1 MKRVAI
7 TERPHW
13 QAQAE
18 EFGFNFHTMYGERY
32 WCEDFYYQF
41 GLKEIELIEDATE
54 ELHQMALKA
63 VDRVVKSEKL
73 LERFQIPPQSWR
85 FIRESWNRQEPSL
98 YGRFDFAYSQNE
110 GAEPS
115 LKMLEYN
122 ADTPT
127 SLYESAFFQWLWLE
141 DQIEAKNLPMIADQ
155 FNSIQEKLISRFGDL
170 RAYHNID
177 RMHFSCCEDSEE
189 DRGTVQYLIDC
200 ALEAGLATKFIYI
213 EEIGINS
220 ELEYTDVEDEII
232 ATIFKLYPWEFM
244 LGEDFASY
252 LDMGKTRWLE
262 PAWKAILSNK
272 ALLPLLWE
280 MFPDHQYL
288 LPAYFSDDKKAQSLT
303 NYVKKPLFSRE
314 GANVEIVTSGEVIE
328 SADGPYGIE
337 GSIIQEY
344 APLPV
349 FDGNHV
355 VVGSWI
361 VGDTACGLNIR
372 EDHSKITQDLSRFYP
387 HAIIG

>member
-7 TERPHW
+7 EERPHW

-18 EFGFNFHTMYGERY
+18 EYGFNFHTMYGERY
-32 WCEDFYYQF
+32 WCEDYYYQF

-54 ELHQMALKA
+54 ELHQMALAA
-63 VDRVVKSEKL
+63 VDRVVKSERL
-73 LERFQIPPQSWR
+73 LEQFQIPPQNWR
-85 FIRESWNRQEPSL
+85 YIRETWEQGAPSL
-98 YGRFDFAYSQNE
+98 YGRFDFAYD
-110 GAEPS
+110 GAGH

-141 DQIEAKNLPMIADQ
+141 DQIEAKKLPMVADQ

-170 RAYHNID
+170 RAYHNVTKLF
-177 RMHFSCCEDSEE
+177 FSCCEDSEE
-189 DRGTVQYLIDC
+189 DRGTVEYLQDC
-200 ALEAGLATKFIYI
+200 AIEAGLETEFLYI

-220 ELEYTDVEDEII
+220 ELEYTDLQDEVIQ
-232 ATIFKLYPWEFM
+232 AIFKLYPWEFM
-244 LGEDFASY
+244 LGEDFANY
-252 LDMGKTRWLE
+252 LDMNRTLWLE

-280 MFPDHQYL
+280 MFPNHHYL
-288 LPAYFSDDKKAQSLT
+288 LPAYFANDPKAKTLT

-314 GANVEIVTSGEVIE
+314 GANVEIVENGEILE
-328 SADGPYGIE
+328 SADGPYGVE

-344 APLPV
+344 VKLPV
-349 FDGNHV
+349 FDGSHV
-355 VVGSWI
+355 VLGSWI
-361 VGDTACGLNIR
+361 VGDSACGLSVR
-372 EDHSKITQDLSRFYP
+372 EDHSRITQDLSRFYP
-387 HAIIG
+387 HVILS

>member
-7 TERPHW
+7 TERPNW
-13 QAQAE
+13 QALAQE
-18 EFGFNFHTMYGERY
+18 YGFNFHTLYGERY

-41 GLKEIELIEDATE
+41 GLKEIELIEAATE

-63 VDRVVKSEKL
+63 VARVVKSEKL
-73 LERFQIPPQSWR
+73 LEKFQIPPQSWR
-85 FIRESWNRQEPSL
+85 FIRESWEREEPSL
-98 YGRFDFAYSQNE
+98 YGRFDFAYDGE
-110 GAEPS
+110 GH

-155 FNSIQEKLISRFGDL
+155 FNSIQEQLISRFGDL
-170 RAYHNID
+170 RAYHDID
-177 RMHFSCCEDSEE
+177 QLHFSCCEDSDE
-189 DRGTVQYLIDC
+189 DRGTVEYLEDC
-200 ALEAGLATKFIYI
+200 AKEAGLETQFLYI

-220 ELEYTDVEDEII
+220 DLEYTDLADEPIKV
-232 ATIFKLYPWEFM
+232 IFKLYPWEFM

-280 MFPDHQYL
+280 MFPGHQYL
-288 LPAYFSDDKKAQSLT
+288 LPAYFSDDPKAGSLR

-314 GANVEIVTSGEVIE
+314 GANIEIVTEGKVLE

-344 APLPV
+344 VELPV

-355 VVGSWI
+355 VIGSWI
-361 VGDTACGLNIR
+361 VGNTACGINIR
-372 EDHSKITQDLSRFYP
+372 EDHSRITQDLSRFYP

>member
-1 MKRVAI
+1 MKRISI

-13 QAQAE
+13 QQQAE

-41 GLKEIELIEDATE
+41 GLKEIELIESATE

-63 VDRVVKSEKL
+63 VERVVKSEKL

-85 FIRESWNRQEPSL
+85 FIRDSWEQNAPSL
-98 YGRFDFAYSQNE
+98 YGRFDFAYN
-110 GAEPS
+110 GAGR
-115 LKMLEYN
+115 LKLLEYN

-141 DQIEAKNLPMIADQ
+141 DQIEAKNLPMVADQ
-155 FNSIQEKLISRFGDL
+155 FNNIQEQLISRFSEL
-170 RAYHNID
+170 RAYHQVELL
-177 RMHFSCCEDSEE
+177 HFSCCQDSEE
-189 DRGTVQYLIDC
+189 DRGTVEYLEDC
-200 ALEAGLATKFIYI
+200 AQEAGLATQFLYI

-220 ELEYTDVEDEII
+220 ELEYTDLEDDPIR
-232 ATIFKLYPWEFM
+232 AIFKLYPWEFM

-252 LDMGKTRWLE
+252 LDMNKTLWLE
-262 PAWKAILSNK
+262 PGWKAILSNK

-288 LPAYFSDDKKAQSLT
+288 LPTYFADDPKAKTLSS
-303 NYVKKPLFSRE
+303 YVKKPLFSRE
-314 GANVEIVTSGEVIE
+314 GANVEIITEGQVLE

-337 GSIIQEY
+337 GSIIQAYE
-344 APLPV
+344 PLPV

-355 VVGSWI
+355 VVGSWV
-361 VGDTACGLNIR
+361 VGDSACGLNIR
-372 EDHSKITQDLSRFYP
+372 EDHSRITQDLSRFYP

>member
-7 TERPHW
+7 TERPDW

-41 GLKEIELIEDATE
+41 GLREIELIEEATE

-73 LERFQIPPQSWR
+73 LEKFQIPPQSWR
-85 FIRESWNRQEPSL
+85 FIRESWSREEPSL
-98 YGRFDFAYSQNE
+98 YGRFDFAYDGN
-110 GAEPS
+110 GN

-141 DQIEAKNLPMIADQ
+141 DQIEAKKLPMIADQ
-155 FNSIQEKLISRFGDL
+155 FNSIQEQLISRFGDL
-170 RAYHNID
+170 KTYHNID
-177 RMHFSCCEDSEE
+177 LLHFSCCQDSDE
-189 DRGTVQYLIDC
+189 DRGTVEYLEDC
-200 ALEAGLATKFIYI
+200 AKEAGLNTAFIYI
-213 EEIGINS
+213 EEIGINGD
-220 ELEYTDVEDEII
+220 LEYTDMDDEPIE
-232 ATIFKLYPWEFM
+232 AIFKLYPWEFM

-280 MFPDHQYL
+280 MFPDHKYL
-288 LPAYFSDDKKAQSLT
+288 LPAYFSDDKKAKSLSA
-303 NYVKKPLFSRE
+303 YVKKPLYSRE
-314 GANVEIVTSGEVIE
+314 GANVEIIKDGAVLE

-344 APLPV
+344 VELPV
-349 FDGNHV
+349 FDGSHV
-355 VVGSWI
+355 VLGSWI
-361 VGDTACGLNIR
+361 VNDTACGLSVR
-372 EDHSKITQDLSRFYP
+372 EDHSRITQDLSRFYP